1 MRPPQP
7 DESELKLDAG
17 FLIGRILFSLVFIA
31 SGVMAHFVQGKET
44 AEYARAYN
52 APAPETMVPLAGVMI
67 VLGGLSVMFGL
78 WADVGAILLVLFL
91 VPTTFIMH
99 AFWKEQDPQAEQ
111 MQMAMFMK
119 NTALTGGALIVLFL
133 YDAYGDDAP
142 VSLTGPLLFG

>member
-1 MRPPQP
+1 
-7 DESELKLDAG
+7 
-17 FLIGRILFSLVFIA
+17 
-31 SGVMAHFVQGKET
+31 
-44 AEYARAYN
+44 
-52 APAPETMVPLAGVMI
+52 
-67 VLGGLSVMFGL
+67 L

-119 NTALTGGALIVLFL
+119 NTALTGGALIILFL

>member
-1 MRPPQP
+1 M
-7 DESELKLDAG
+7 DAV
-17 FLIGRILFSLVFIA
+17 FLIGRILFAPVFIA
-31 SGVMAHFVQGKET
+31 SGVVAHLAQRKPT
-44 AEYARAYN
+44 AEYAKAVG
-52 APAPETMVPLAGVMI
+52 APAPEVTVPLTGVMI
-67 VLGGLSVMFGL
+67 LLGGLSVLFGL

-99 AFWKEQDPQAEQ
+99 AFWKEEDPQAEQ

-142 VSLTGPLLFG
+142 VSLTGP

>member
-1 MRPPQP
+1 M
-7 DESELKLDAG
+7 DAV
-17 FLIGRILFSLVFIA
+17 FLIGRILFAPVFIA
-31 SGVMAHFVQGKET
+31 SGVVAHLAQRKPT
-44 AEYARAYN
+44 AEYAKAVG
-52 APAPETMVPLAGVMI
+52 APAPEVTVPLTGVMI
-67 VLGGLSVMFGL
+67 LLGGL

-99 AFWKEQDPQAEQ
+99 AFWKEEDPQAEQ

-142 VSLTGPLLFG
+142 VSLTGP